1 MSGFN
6 RGPHIALNNDW
17 NQAGAGNAQGGN
29 PAYGKGLFAKV
40 SYQSQPEQQPFGS
53 NLQISSDGIN
63 WTNSCSITTFVS
75 GGYAFTGL
83 IFANGYFIAITDY
96 ISTSPYKSTIVTST
110 DGINWTASY
119 ITLDSTFP
127 NKYLPSCISYVNNK
141 YVVFFSPYYAQ
152 WKIDSAGRNITAVST
167 DLINWTLNKNVYMAP
182 CQRYIR
188 KLVYGNGVY
197 VVCFGL
203 DNNVNGGDMAYSYD
217 LLTWNSIILP
227 PGKDNL
233 TKTKDV
239 LYNSIRSEFVAVVRH
254 GTGNRL
260 ATIYKS
266 TDGINWSLSCDV
278 GSAIPSIKGTLE
290 YITYLYIVGKETF
303 QGIYFATGA
312 NSVSGADVSGVVIQS
327 YDAINWSISDVPS
340 SYLSASTG
348 TGPNLYGMAF
358 SSNRMIFAAS
368 TVDVSGSTFTVTFK
382 DWNCFL
388 EGSKVLCLVD
398 EEEKY
403 VEVQNLEKG
412 TLVKTLLNGYKP
424 VEHIG
429 KDQVYNTADK
439 SRVKNRLYKLTT
451 EKYPELTE
459 DLIITGCHS
468 ILIDEDLTKEQ
479 YEKTMELMG
488 KICVTEDRYRLMACI
503 DERAEPYEVE
513 GLHTIWHFS
522 LQHHFEDMNY
532 GVYANGTL
540 MVETASKNGMTKYND
555 FTPMKIEN

>member
-1 MSGFN
+1 MSGFK

-17 NQAGAGNAQGGN
+17 NQGLGNGGY
-29 PAYGKGLFAKV
+29 PVYGNGLFVMLSSV
-40 SYQSQPEQQPFGS
+40 SNDSSFQNASQ
-53 NLQISSDGIN
+53 LIKSSDGIN
-63 WTNSCSITTFVS
+63 WTTACSTSSLFSPVLS
-75 GGYAFTGL
+75 SAFTDV
-83 IFANGYFIAITDY
+83 IFANGYFVAISTY
-96 ISTSPYKSTIVTST
+96 IQTSPYRSGIATST

-119 ITLDSTFP
+119 ITIDSSFQS
-127 NKYLPSCISYVNNK
+127 KYNPSCISYVNNK
-141 YVVFFSPYYAQ
+141 YVVFYSPYYAN
-152 WKIDSAGRNITAVST
+152 WETHLAGRNRTAVST
-167 DLINWTLNKNVYMAP
+167 DLINWTLNTNVYMAP

-188 KLVYGNGVY
+188 KLVYGIGVY
-197 VVCFGL
+197 VVCFGV
-203 DNNVNGGDMAYSYD
+203 DKNSNGGDMAYSYD
-217 LLTWNSIILP
+217 LLTWNSIFLP
-227 PGKDNL
+227 PGKDNNNQ
-233 TKTKDV
+233 TKDL
-239 LYNSIRSEFVAVVRH
+239 LYNSIRSEFAAVGRH

-278 GSAIPSIKGTLE
+278 GLAIPSIKGTLE
-290 YITYLYIVGKETF
+290 YITYLYIVGKENF
-303 QGIYFATGA
+303 QGIYFATGG
-312 NSVSGADVSGVVIQS
+312 NSVSGADISGVVIQS

-340 SYLSASTG
+340 SYLLSNATG
-348 TGPNLYGMAF
+348 DKLTGMAF
-358 SSNRMIFAAS
+358 SLNRMIFAS
-368 TVDVSGSTFTVTFK
+368 YTGTGGSATFTVTFK

-388 EGSKVLCLVD
+388 EGSKVLCLVG

-513 GLHTIWHFS
+513 GFHTIWHFS

-555 FTPMKIEN
+555 FTPMKIKN

>member
-17 NQAGAGNAQGGN
+17 NQGQ
-29 PAYGKGLFAKV
+29 GKGGFPVYGNGLFV
-40 SYQSQPEQQPFGS
+40 MLNSDQQSASE
-53 NLQISSDGIN
+53 LIKSSDGIN
-63 WTNSCSITTFVS
+63 WTTACMTSSLFGS
-75 GGYAFTGL
+75 GSFTNVT
-83 IFANGYFIAITDY
+83 FANGYFVA
-96 ISTSPYKSTIVTST
+96 ISTYIQTSPSYKSGIATST

-119 ITLDSTFP
+119 ITIDSSFQ
-127 NKYLPSCISYVNNK
+127 NKYNPSCISYVNNK
-141 YVVFFSPYYAQ
+141 YVVFYSPYYSNWETDLA
-152 WKIDSAGRNITAVST
+152 ARNRTAVST

-182 CQRYIR
+182 CQRYIQ
-188 KLVYGNGVY
+188 KLVYGIGVY

-203 DNNVNGGDMAYSYD
+203 DKNINGGDMAYSYD
-217 LLTWNSIILP
+217 LLTWNSIFLP

-233 TKTKDV
+233 TQTKDL

-278 GSAIPSIKGTLE
+278 GSAIPSIKGALG
-290 YITYLYIVGKETF
+290 YITYLYIVGQENF
-303 QGIYFATGA
+303 QGIYFSTGA

-340 SYLSASTG
+340 SYLLNNAGAEAPGGLS
-348 TGPNLYGMAF
+348 GMAF
-358 SSNRMIFAAS
+358 SSNRMIFASFKGFGYPA
-368 TVDVSGSTFTVTFK
+368 TFTVTFK

-403 VEVQNLEKG
+403 VEIQNLEKG

-488 KICVTEDRYRLMACI
+488 KVCVTEDRYRLMACI